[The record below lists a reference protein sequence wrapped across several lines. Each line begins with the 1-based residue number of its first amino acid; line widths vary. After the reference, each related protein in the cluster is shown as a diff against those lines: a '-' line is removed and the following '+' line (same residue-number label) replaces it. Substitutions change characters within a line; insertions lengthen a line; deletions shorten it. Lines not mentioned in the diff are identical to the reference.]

1 MAVSIY
7 IRILE
12 DFFGLYTRDHMKLTI
27 KIMSIIF
34 LGIIF
39 LLIVDGYISVKRE
52 INLFDNDMERNASLL
67 GNTVKELTLDTWH
80 DAGQDRALALIKRA
94 DREENHMR
102 IRWVWLDNP
111 SGGPYIPH
119 VAREQLASVSLGK
132 EISVKKLDHH
142 GYGHLYTYVPVKI
155 GSDRYGAL
163 EISESLSK
171 LKNYIHKT
179 ILRSIILGIMMAVL
193 VFIMLWVLGVKFV
206 GRPLNRLVEITRQIG
221 KGNFSERIVVRGRDE
236 LSSLA
241 NAMNQMC
248 EQLAASRETVRKETE
263 ARIAALEQLRHT
275 ERLATL
281 GRLSSGIAHELGT
294 PLNVVSGRAKLIIN
308 ENLNEEEITECS
320 RIIKEQAE
328 RMTKLI
334 RQLLDF
340 ARRRAPQK
348 SLVDLKNLSCQVIE
362 MLNPAAGNQKVL
374 LELLEDGDIPL
385 ISIDP
390 FQVQQV
396 LINLVMNGIQA
407 MPDGGHLEIKLRT
420 TCACHPGSRGCRE
433 QNYAAIYIKDEGKG
447 ISGNNINHLF
457 EPFFTTKKVGE
468 GTGLG
473 LSIAYGI
480 VQEHGG
486 WIDVKSNLDKGS
498 CFTIYLPLEADE
510 CVEKS

>member
-1 MAVSIY
+1 
-7 IRILE
+7 
-12 DFFGLYTRDHMKLTI
+12 MKLTI
-27 KIMSIIF
+27 KIMSLIF
-34 LGIIF
+34 LGITA
-39 LLIVDGYISVKRE
+39 LLIADGYISVGRE
-52 INLFDNDMERNASLL
+52 INLFDNDMKQNASLL
-67 GNTVKELTLDTWH
+67 GNTVKELTLSTWQQ
-80 DAGQDRALALIKRA
+80 AGQDRALELIKKV

-102 IRWVWLDNP
+102 IRWVWLGDL
-111 SGGPYIPH
+111 SRGPYIPR
-119 VAREQLASVSLGK
+119 VSREQLFSISLGK
-132 EISVKKLDHH
+132 EISVKKSDHK

-155 GSDRYGAL
+155 SGNEYGAL
-163 EISESLSK
+163 EISESLFK
-171 LKNYIHKT
+171 LKSYIHKT
-179 ILRSIILGIMMAVL
+179 ILRSIILGILMAL
-193 VFIMLWVLGVKFV
+193 LGFIMLWVLGVKFV
-206 GRPLNRLVEITRQIG
+206 GRPLNQLVETTRKIG
-221 KGNFSERIVVRGRDE
+221 KGDFSARVVVPGRDE

-248 EQLAASRETVRKETE
+248 ERLAASQEAVRKETE

-308 ENLNEEEITECS
+308 ENLKGEEISECS

-348 SLVDLKNLSCQVIE
+348 SRVDLKNLSCQVIE
-362 MLNPAAGNQKVL
+362 MLKPTAEKQSVM
-374 LELLEDGDIPL
+374 LELLKNGDIPL
-385 ISIDP
+385 VSIDP
-390 FQVQQV
+390 FQIQQV
-396 LINLVMNGIQA
+396 LINLMMNGIQA
-407 MPDGGHLEIKLRT
+407 MPDGGHLEIGFHMKSSCLPT
-420 TCACHPGSRGCRE
+420 QSSCQE
-433 QNYAAIYIKDEGKG
+433 QNYVTIYIKDEGHG
-447 ISGNNINHLF
+447 ISEDNIHHLF

-480 VQEHGG
+480 IQEHGG
-486 WIDVKSNLDKGS
+486 WIDVESKVNEGS
-498 CFTIYLPLEADE
+498 CFTIYIPLEVDE

>member
-1 MAVSIY
+1 
-7 IRILE
+7 
-12 DFFGLYTRDHMKLTI
+12 MKLTI
-27 KIMSIIF
+27 KIMSLIF
-34 LGIIF
+34 FGIIS
-39 LLIVDGYISVKRE
+39 LLIVDGYMSVKHTM
-52 INLFDNDMERNASLL
+52 NLFDNDMKRNASLL

-80 DAGQDRALALIKRA
+80 EAGQDQALALIKRA

-102 IRWVWLDNP
+102 IRWVWLGDL

-119 VAREQLASVSLGK
+119 VPREQLSSVSLGK
-132 EISVKKLDHH
+132 EISVKQLDHNDS
-142 GYGHLYTYVPVKI
+142 GHLYTYVPVKI
-155 GSDRYGAL
+155 NKDVYGAL
-163 EISESLSK
+163 EISESLAK

-179 ILRSIILGIMMAVL
+179 ILRSIILGIMMALV
-193 VFIMLWVLGVKFV
+193 VFIMLWMLVVKFV
-206 GRPLNRLVEITRQIG
+206 GRPLNRLVEITREIG
-221 KGNFSERIVVRGRDE
+221 KGNFSKRIVVRGRDE

-241 NAMNQMC
+241 NAMNLMC
-248 EQLAASRETVRKETE
+248 KQLEASREAVRKETD

-308 ENLNEEEITECS
+308 ENLKEEEITECS
-320 RIIKEQAE
+320 KIIKEQAE

-348 SLVDLKNLSCQVIE
+348 SLVDLKNLSGQVID
-362 MLNPAAGNQKVL
+362 MLKPTAENQKVI
-374 LELLEDGDIPL
+374 LELLRNGDIPL

-390 FQVQQV
+390 FQIQQV

-407 MPDGGHLEIKLRT
+407 MPDGGHLEIKLHMK
-420 TCACHPGSRGCRE
+420 CACHPSLSGCRE
-433 QNYAAIYIKDEGKG
+433 QNYVAIYIKDEGNG
-447 ISGNNINHLF
+447 ISENNINHLF

-486 WIDVKSNLDKGS
+486 WIDVQSKIHEGS
-498 CFTIYLPLEADE
+498 CFTIYIPLETDE
-510 CVEKS
+510 CGEKS